1 LNLSI
6 IAGRRALDHI
16 RQHGLRQADFRAVV
30 AASGGPKWFVLKSL
44 DQYLFGEFFRHRTT
58 PLHTLGSSAGAWQM
72 ACFAQDDPAAAVQ
85 RLADL
90 YSRET
95 YSAKPSPQEIS
106 GKARVLVKHFLG
118 PEGARQIAENDRI
131 QTHIIT
137 NRCKGPAAS
146 ETRWMQLG
154 GLVTAGAANMLSR
167 RNLRYFVERVI
178 FHSGHQSF
186 FEFDDFATH
195 NVRLTADNT
204 EDALMASGSIPLILE
219 GVKNIEGA
227 PPGIYRDGG
236 ILDYHFDL
244 PFLPAHDSGLV
255 LYPHFSQLITPGWFD
270 KSLRYRR
277 AAMHN
282 YDNVVLLAPS
292 RAFVA
297 RLPYGKI
304 PDRNDFLEMDPV
316 TRLHYWQTVISESER
331 LSEEL
336 AELVELGRGL
346 DRVTAFSNSRT

>member
-1 LNLSI
+1 MNLSI

-16 RQHGLRQADFRAVV
+16 RDHGLKQADFRAVV
-30 AASGGPKWFVLKSL
+30 AASGGPKWFVLKGL
-44 DQYLFGEFFRHRTT
+44 DQYLFGEFFSERQT

-72 ACFAQDDPAAAVQ
+72 ACFAQDDPAAAVE

-106 GKARVLVKHFLG
+106 GKARILVKHFLG
-118 PEGARQIAENDRI
+118 PDGARQIVDNQRI

-154 GLVTAGAANMLSR
+154 GLITAGAANALSR
-167 RNLRYFVERVI
+167 RNLRHFVDRVI
-178 FHSGHQSF
+178 FHSGQHSF
-186 FEFDDFATH
+186 FEFDDFATF
-195 NVRLTADNT
+195 NVPLTPGNV

-244 PFLPAHDSGLV
+244 AFLPAHDSGLV
-255 LYPHFSQLITPGWFD
+255 LYPHFSQMITPGWFD

-292 RAFVA
+292 QAFVD
-297 RLPYGKI
+297 RLPHGKI
-304 PDRNDFLEMDPV
+304 PDRNDFIDMEPDA
-316 TRLHYWQTVISESER
+316 RLRYWQTVISESER
-331 LSEEL
+331 LGEEL
-336 AELVELGRGL
+336 AELVDGGRGL
-346 DRVTAFSNSRT
+346 EQVQAFSNSRI